1 MKDKELN
8 ILLRDQA
15 DELGVC
21 EKFREVWSDDFSRQD
36 LVAFYKRG
44 IEFCIDNSF
53 PSDDFIKKHFDKE
66 LLERNNIFMDGFGV
80 VSNGNGVYVCNDNSK
95 GTLRFSGM
103 DVATVYV
110 MGNSSVSIEA
120 YDLSKVFIDLL
131 DGAELSAVQKGSSAV
146 YVYKKSKESVLNTS
160 GNVRTRI
167 KG

>member
-1 MKDKELN
+1 MKDRELN

-36 LVAFYKRG
+36 LVSFYKRG
-44 IEFCIDNSF
+44 IEFCIDNAW
-53 PSDDFIKKHFDKE
+53 PTDDFIKENFDKA
-66 LLERNNIFMDGFGV
+66 LLEKNNIFMDDFGIV
-80 VSNGNGVYVCNDNSK
+80 NNGNGVYICNDSST
-95 GTLRFSGM
+95 GTLMFSGM

-110 MGNSSVSIEA
+110 MGGSSVTIEA

-160 GNVRTRI
+160 GSVRTRI